1 MKEAEAGTDRPS
13 RCDEK
18 EIGWRAQYPGMNR
31 ARIAVLVSLLALCSA
46 FGAASAAV
54 PDVLSTKAGVE
65 VVLTVDVNSKR
76 PISPYIYGT
85 NRLAYPAE
93 PAKFITL
100 DRAGGNRWTAYNWEN
115 NASNAGSDYNFQ
127 SDSFLGT
134 GPAAESVRLII
145 DADQKLGLA
154 SLITVQLQG
163 RVAADTAGPVAVG
176 TAPDPKRFKEVV
188 FEKKMLSADPFTTSP
203 PTSDAY
209 VYMDEFLWA
218 LDQKFPGARI
228 FSSTP
233 KRAPVFVS
241 IDNEP
246 ELWASTHKEIQ
257 GGTVVNPD
265 LYIHKSL
272 QLAAALKALFPE
284 VVIFG
289 PAHYGFY
296 GLYSWQGTMTA
307 TVGGRDWFV
316 DRYARAIQT
325 ESVAAGRPLIDVY
338 DIHWYSEATDSA
350 GRRVTQLSGPALTDD
365 EVQAVVQSPRS
376 FADPTYTE
384 RSWVAK
390 ALGGPVNIIGRM
402 KSKLAASNPKMKLA
416 FTEYY
421 NGGGQHIAG
430 ALAEADTLGIFGK
443 EGVFAAC
450 LWPIGNREPYINAGF
465 RAFRNFD
472 SAGTNFGDLSLG
484 STSSSPADVV
494 LYAAADSGHPGHYT
508 LVLINRVDGAR
519 IVSVRGLRE
528 AKRARVFQMTA
539 DTPARQG
546 VIAPVPRGET
556 AVTAAGL
563 QTTLPPLSVTTIDV
577 SET

>member
-1 MKEAEAGTDRPS
+1 MEHTAGINGGWSRHGDTETGGIVLCRRESSVSMGALLVLIALHWASGSAEAGALD
-13 RCDEK
+13 
-18 EIGWRAQYPGMNR
+18 
-31 ARIAVLVSLLALCSA
+31 LVSGKG
-46 FGAASAAV
+46 GA
-54 PDVLSTKAGVE
+54 E
-65 VVLTVDVNSKR
+65 VMLTVDVNSKH

-85 NRLAYPAE
+85 NRLAYPSD

-134 GPAAESVRLII
+134 GPAGESVRLII
-145 DADQKLGLA
+145 DADQKLGIA

-163 RVAADTAGPVAVG
+163 RVAADTAGPVTLGA
-176 TAPDPKRFKEVV
+176 APDPKRFKEVV
-188 FEKKMLSADPFTTSP
+188 FEKKTLSADPFTTSP

-218 LDQKFPGARI
+218 LDQKFPGGRI
-228 FSSTP
+228 FSSAS

-241 IDNEP
+241 LDNEP
-246 ELWASTHKEIQ
+246 ELWFSTHKEIQ

-365 EVQAVVQSPRS
+365 EIQTVVQSPRS

-402 KSKLAASNPKMKLA
+402 KTKLAASNPKMKLA

-450 LWPIGNREPYINAGF
+450 LWPMGNKEPYINAGF

-472 SAGTNFGDLSLG
+472 NAGTNFGDVSLG
-484 STSSSPADVV
+484 STSSSPADVA
-494 LYAAADSGHPGHYT
+494 LYAAADSGRPGHYT
-508 LVLINRVDGAR
+508 LVIINRANGPRSA
-519 IVSVRGLRE
+519 SVRGLRE
-528 AKRARVFQMTA
+528 AKHARIFQMTA
-539 DTPARQG
+539 DTPVRQG
-546 VIAPVPRGET
+546 VITPVAVGDSG
-556 AVTAAGL
+556 VTAAGL
-563 QTTLPPLSVTTIDV
+563 QTTLPPLSVTTVDI